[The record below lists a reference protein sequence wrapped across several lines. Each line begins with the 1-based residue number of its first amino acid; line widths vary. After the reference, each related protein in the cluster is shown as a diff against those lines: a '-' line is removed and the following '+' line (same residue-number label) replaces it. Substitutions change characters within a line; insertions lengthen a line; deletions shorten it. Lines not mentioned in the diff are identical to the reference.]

1 MPFIIQIINQNPF
14 TEKVAEMDK
23 KTVEKKKAIRFF
35 SVTMMVLL
43 VCSILIWG
51 FQTSWGKVHIER
63 IYINSQDGT
72 SVSSLIYIPENA
84 TDETPAPAAVI
95 YHGRSNHAHSN
106 DTWSMELARRGFVV
120 LSPDLQGGGE
130 SDPDIDRGVQ
140 AITTAQYA
148 NNLSFVQKDS
158 LNLVGYS
165 AGTATV
171 LQTYGAMPEKVN
183 SVCMVFGPFMM
194 QMAGGFDFVDAHF
207 GLIKSTADQ
216 YDYHFIGDPDACLA
230 ATADMA
236 GIDGLEPNKD
246 YDRNGKLFRYA
257 VIDGTLHQTGNIS
270 GATISEIVKFENDVV
285 DTPVKLENTDLAWKP
300 QQLIS
305 GIACIA
311 MMFLLAALV
320 NLLMQNEFFASAANA
335 VPKGGTPRKGFKA
348 WAIDLLFS
356 LVIPALIFVH
366 VSAYTIKWTGLGT
379 KWVKILPS
387 ANLNGIMAWLV
398 VLALIGI
405 VRMIIKSAKAKK
417 AGTPLTLGDYALG
430 ADGDTKIDWS
440 KPAKGFLMALI
451 VAVFV
456 FTWLWLIEGFMGIN
470 YQVWNLSTYLKMSPM
485 RIVRAIPYCLI
496 IFFVMF
502 VGNMSQR
509 ILPSTGNEK
518 KDMWRAV
525 IINTVLTASALFVL
539 LLAQYGGSMLIG
551 TGQTIIPQ
559 IDIYGTGQNTSSGSL
574 DFAFGYCYM
583 MGGTTGVVTYLYRK
597 YGNIW
602 VGVIPAAIFAGLVTL
617 SGFTVLG

>member
-1 MPFIIQIINQNPF
+1 MKTNP
-14 TEKVAEMDK
+14 TE
-23 KTVEKKKAIRFF
+23 TKKAVRFF
-35 SVTMMVLL
+35 AVTMAILL
-43 VCSILIWG
+43 ACSIMIWG
-51 FQTSWGKVHIER
+51 FQTAWGQVKISR

-72 SVSSLIYIPENA
+72 SVSSLIYVPKNA
-84 TDETPAPAAVI
+84 TDETPAPVAVI
-95 YHGRSNHAHSN
+95 FHGRSNHAHSN

-130 SDPDIDRGVQ
+130 SDPDVDRGIQ
-140 AITTAQYA
+140 AIKTAQYA

-158 LNLVGYS
+158 LNLIGYS

-171 LQTYGAMPEKVN
+171 LQTYGAMPDKVN
-183 SVCMVFGPFMM
+183 SVCEVFGPFMM
-194 QMAGGFDFVDAHF
+194 QMAGGFENVDTNF
-207 GLIKSTADQ
+207 CLIKSTADQ
-216 YDYHFIGDPDACLA
+216 YDYFFIGDPDACVT
-230 ATADMA
+230 ATGQMA
-236 GIDGLEPNKD
+236 GIEDLQPNQD

-270 GATISEIVKFENDVV
+270 GATIEEIVKYETTVV
-285 DTPVKLENTDLAWKP
+285 DAPIKLENSDLAWFP
-300 QQLIS
+300 QQIFS

-311 MMFLLAALV
+311 MMFLLAALI
-320 NLLMQNEFFASAANA
+320 NLLMQNGFFATIANP
-335 VPKGGTPRKGFKA
+335 VPKGGEPRKGAKA
-348 WAIDLLFS
+348 WAIDILFS

-379 KWVKILPS
+379 PWVKILPS
-387 ANLNGIMAWLV
+387 ANLNGIMAWLLV
-398 VLALIGI
+398 IAAIGI
-405 VRMIIKSAKAKK
+405 VRMIIRANKAKA
-417 AGTPLTLGDYALG
+417 AGKTLTLGDYALG

-440 KPAKGFLMALI
+440 KPAKSFLMALI
-451 VAVFV
+451 IAVFV
-456 FTWLWLIEGFMGIN
+456 FTWLWLIEGFAGIN

-485 RIVRAIPYCLI
+485 RIVRAIPYILI

-525 IINTVLTASALFVL
+525 IVNSCLTASALFVL
-539 LLAQYGGSMLIG
+539 LVIQYGGSMIIG
-551 TGQTIIPQ
+551 TGETIIPQ
-559 IDIYGTGQNTSSGSL
+559 IDIYGTGKNTSCGSL

-583 MGGTTGVVTYLYRK
+583 MGGTTGVVTYIYRK

-602 VGVIPAAIFAGLVTL
+602 AGVIPAAMFAGLVTL